1 MSSRETP
8 PRDQSLRI
16 LLLAASLVV
25 VVAGLKAAAPLI
37 LPFLV
42 AVFLA
47 IISFPIVTWLR
58 THKVPKIVAVAATVL
73 LDIAVLTLLAL
84 VVGRSVNEFTD
95 AAPRYQE
102 RLQRLASSLMT
113 TLEFHGIDTTHWQ
126 PMQYLNPSALL
137 DLVGA
142 TLGAVASVLS
152 NTVLVLLT
160 LIFIL
165 LEATTFPE
173 KVKVA
178 FGGRFDYSTRFATVT
193 RQVQRYL
200 AIKTLVSLATGVLAG
215 LWVGILGLGVPLLWG
230 LMAFIFNFVPNLG
243 SILAAVPPIVLALV
257 QFGIWRA
264 VAVAT
269 GYVVINIVLAT
280 FVEPHLLGRRLGLST
295 LVVFL
300 SLVFWGWVW
309 GPVGMVLSV
318 PLTMVMKIA
327 LENTDDLR
335 WIAVMLDSPRARR
348 G

>member
-1 MSSRETP
+1 M
-8 PRDQSLRI
+8 
-16 LLLAASLVV
+16 
-25 VVAGLKAAAPLI
+25 
-37 LPFLV
+37 
-42 AVFLA
+42 
-47 IISFPIVTWLR
+47 
-58 THKVPKIVAVAATVL
+58 
-73 LDIAVLTLLAL
+73 
-84 VVGRSVNEFTD
+84 
-95 AAPRYQE
+95 
-102 RLQRLASSLMT
+102 
-113 TLEFHGIDTTHWQ
+113 LEAHGIDTTHWQ
-126 PMQYLNPSALL
+126 PMQYLNPGALV

-173 KVKVA
+173 KLKAA
-178 FGGRFDYSTRFATVT
+178 FGERFDYSSRMVTIT

-257 QFGIWRA
+257 QFGLWRA
-264 VAVAT
+264 VAVAV
-269 GYVVINIVLAT
+269 GYIVINIMLAT

-318 PLTMVMKIA
+318 PLTMVFKITA
-327 LENTDDLR
+327 ENTDDLR
-335 WIAVMLDSPRARR
+335 WIAVMLDSPRPRR